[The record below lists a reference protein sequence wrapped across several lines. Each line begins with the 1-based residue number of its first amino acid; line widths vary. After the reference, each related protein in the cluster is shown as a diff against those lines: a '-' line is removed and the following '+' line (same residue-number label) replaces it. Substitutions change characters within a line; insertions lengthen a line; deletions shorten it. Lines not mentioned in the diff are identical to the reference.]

1 MTRNHTYQVST
12 TWTGDRGHGTADYRA
27 YDRSY
32 DTISPG
38 RPLLAGSADPAF
50 RGDPRQWNPELLLVA
65 SLSQCHLL
73 WYLHLCAVNDVVVV
87 GYHDAAHGMMSED
100 HTGAARFTDVLLRPR
115 VTVTHAG
122 MVERATALHAE
133 ANDRCFI
140 AASVSF
146 PVRHEAR
153 TVVRLPP
160 PEPAR

>member
-1 MTRNHTYQVST
+1 MNRTHTYEIAT
-12 TWTGDRGHGTADYRA
+12 TWTGDRGHGTTDYRA

-32 DTISPG
+32 DTVSPG
-38 RPLLAGSADPAF
+38 RPLLTGSADPAF

-87 GYHDAAHGMMSED
+87 DYRDAAHGTMRED
-100 HTGAARFTDVLLRPR
+100 DTGAARFTDVLLRPV
-115 VTVTHAG
+115 VTVTDVD
-122 MVERATALHAE
+122 MVERATALHVE
-133 ANDRCFI
+133 ANARCFI

-153 TVVRLPP
+153 TVVR
-160 PEPAR
+160 

>member
-1 MTRNHTYQVST
+1 MNRTHTYEIAT
-12 TWTGDRGHGTADYRA
+12 TWTGDRGRGTADYRA

-32 DTISPG
+32 DTVSPG
-38 RPLLAGSADPAF
+38 RPLLTGSADPAF

-87 GYHDAAHGMMSED
+87 DYHDAAHGTMRED
-100 HTGAARFTDVLLRPR
+100 DTAAARFTDVLLRPQ
-115 VTVTHAG
+115 VTVTHAS

-153 TVVRLPP
+153 IVVRLPP
-160 PEPAR
+160 PESAS

>member
-1 MTRNHTYQVST
+1 MNRTHTYEIAT
-12 TWTGDRGHGTADYRA
+12 TWTGDRGRGTADYRA

-32 DTISPG
+32 DTVSPG

-73 WYLHLCAVNDVVVV
+73 WYLHLCAVNEVVVV
-87 GYHDAAHGMMSED
+87 GYHDAAHGTMRED
-100 HTGAARFTDVLLRPR
+100 GTGAARFTDVLLRPV
-115 VTVTHAG
+115 VTVTDVD
-122 MVERATALHAE
+122 MVKRATKLHVE
-133 ANDRCFI
+133 ANARCFI

-153 TVVRLPP
+153 TTVRLPP
-160 PEPAR
+160 PELAS